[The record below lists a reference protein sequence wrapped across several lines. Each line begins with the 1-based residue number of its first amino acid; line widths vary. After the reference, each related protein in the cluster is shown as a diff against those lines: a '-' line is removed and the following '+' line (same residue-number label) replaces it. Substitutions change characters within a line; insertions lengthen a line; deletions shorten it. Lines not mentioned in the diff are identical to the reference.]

1 MPSENQAAFYFLF
14 YGQWVKTEGVL
25 YGFGFN
31 LLSGIKEF
39 LK

>member
-1 MPSENQAAFYFLF
+1 MPSENQAAFYFTVK
-14 YGQWVKTEGVL
+14 WVKTEGVL
-25 YGFGFN
+25 YGFDFN